1 MAENKEKTT
10 SEDTL
15 EDIVEEKENSLDK
28 EESEEKECEC
38 ERGEQEISDYE
49 SAYNTLKAEYD
60 KMQNYAMRTKADL
73 ENIKKRNENIASDMY
88 LEGKLDTLAKV
99 LPVMDSVDRALA
111 IEMPEAIKDG
121 LEKIKKQFD
130 SVLEKLGVEEIKAEG
145 EVFDPNM
152 HNALMQV
159 DDEANSGKVVNV
171 YEKGYKYKEKILRH
185 ASVVVAK

>member
-15 EDIVEEKENSLDK
+15 EDIVEENENCLDK

-171 YEKGYKYKEKILRH
+171 YEKGYKYKDKILRH